1 MIHTV
6 SICRRE
12 ASRGRSLSNE
22 SRNDRKNGDVNQKKQ
37 LSHAFSHREQTIL
50 NEQVKVD
57 DWGESI
63 IQILYSENWSGG
75 IRSALYWQITLIQ
88 AIRIKEEINISH
100 SKAVLKATSA
110 LWKKSSTSFISMK
123 SVRLQGRVV
132 TKPIH
137 SPWAQKHKSATKP
150 TETFAA
156 SWKKNCS
163 FREWGTILERYILF
177 SLIHPQ
183 CRHRA
188 LWAK

>member
-63 IQILYSENWSGG
+63 VQILYSENWSGG
-75 IRSALYWQITLIQ
+75 IRSALYWRITLIQ

-137 SPWAQKHKSATKP
+137 SPWAQKHKSRSP
-150 TETFAA
+150 QRLLRPVE
-156 SWKKNCS
+156 KNCS
-163 FREWGTILERYILF
+163 FREWGTILERCILF

>member
-63 IQILYSENWSGG
+63 VQILYSEKWSGG

-110 LWKKSSTSFISMK
+110 LWKKAAPHVCQWNQSGYKVGWWQSQYILCGLRNTKVWRSPQ
-123 SVRLQGRVV
+123 RLLRPV
-132 TKPIH
+132 
-137 SPWAQKHKSATKP
+137 
-150 TETFAA
+150 E
-156 SWKKNCS
+156 KNCS
-163 FREWGTILERYILF
+163 FREWGTILERCILF

>member
-75 IRSALYWQITLIQ
+75 IRSALYWRITLIQ

-110 LWKKSSTSFISMK
+110 LWKKSSTSFMSMK
-123 SVRLQGRVV
+123 SVRLQGWVV
-132 TKPIH
+132 TKQYILRGLRNTKVRR
-137 SPWAQKHKSATKP
+137 SPQRLLRPVEKKTVVSENGAP
-150 TETFAA
+150 
-156 SWKKNCS
+156 SWKGISC
-163 FREWGTILERYILF
+163 F
-177 SLIHPQ
+177 P
-183 CRHRA
+183 
-188 LWAK
+188 

>member
-63 IQILYSENWSGG
+63 VQILYSEKWSGG

-110 LWKKSSTSFISMK
+110 LWKKAAPHVCQWNQSGYKVGWWQSQYILCGLRNTKVWRSPQ
-123 SVRLQGRVV
+123 RLLRPVEKKTVV
-132 TKPIH
+132 SENGAP
-137 SPWAQKHKSATKP
+137 
-150 TETFAA
+150 
-156 SWKKNCS
+156 SWKGVS
-163 FREWGTILERYILF
+163 RF
-177 SLIHPQ
+177 P
-183 CRHRA
+183 
-188 LWAK
+188 

>member
-63 IQILYSENWSGG
+63 VQILYSENWSGG

-123 SVRLQGRVV
+123 SVRLQGWVV

-137 SPWAQKHKSATKP
+137 SLWAQTHKSVTKP

-163 FREWGTILERYILF
+163 FREWGTILERCILF